1 VVADADIRWKQRLSN
16 LETAVALLRE
26 PLLRVD
32 KLSMLEKEGT
42 VQRFEVALELAWKT
56 LKDYL
61 EFEGQTLQPVTPRNV
76 IKAAF
81 AAAVLHDGQ
90 TWIDMLDHRNL
101 LSHTY
106 SQPVFDEAVRAIESR
121 YMPAFTDLLTFFST
135 KKDAP

>member
-1 VVADADIRWKQRLSN
+1 MVADADIRWKQRLSN

-32 KLSMLEKEGT
+32 TLSMLEKEGT

-121 YMPAFTDLLTFFST
+121 CMPAFTDLLTFFST